1 MDYLRTHTTSKQ
13 SVTLWIISGNRYI
26 MLIPNYGQLV
36 PIYNYSIF
44 IYEVFRILVN
54 EPYVMESSSYP
65 EKKKEEAM

>member
-1 MDYLRTHTTSKQ
+1 
-13 SVTLWIISGNRYI
+13 